1 MKLTEFEKIFLIYYL
16 NNYNAKWMRVFNNKH
31 PLLETRVDLYTIYKR
46 MIKIQPV
53 IGQVTYIS
61 MFRQL
66 VEGKWYF
73 ISDLLNKDKEE
84 I

>member
-66 VEGKWYF
+66 VEGEWYF